1 MTATTRSAPGEE
13 SPDGPRTATAAPPRR
28 RSRARPRAL
37 VPWGFVGPF
46 LALFTLCFVLPILY
60 AVYQSF
66 IQIRRYGL
74 FGEEGRET
82 VFAGLDNYTRALGQ
96 ETFVD
101 SIGRVLLF
109 GVVQV
114 PVMLGL
120 ALVLALLLESASA
133 RWPGFFRALYFMP
146 YGVPGVVA
154 SLLWGFL
161 YVPGLSP
168 ILDVAGLVGLEPDL
182 LGPSGVLWSIA
193 NIITWMF
200 IGYNMLILV
209 AQLKTIPGELYESAR
224 IDGAGPLQTAWNIQ
238 LPLIRPA
245 LVLTTI
251 FSIIGTLQLFAE
263 PQILAAFT
271 VNIDS
276 AYTPN
281 MAAYNSA
288 FTDNDYN
295 VAAAQSVVVAL
306 TAFVLSF
313 GFLWLVNR
321 KDRRR

>member
-1 MTATTRSAPGEE
+1 MTTTTRVPASPSPSGRSAPTRDRAPQRGF
-13 SPDGPRTATAAPPRR
+13 RTGN
-28 RSRARPRAL
+28 L
-37 VPWGFVGPF
+37 VPWGFLAPFVG
-46 LALFTLCFVLPILY
+46 LFVLCFLLPILY

-66 IQIRRYGL
+66 IQVRRFGL

-82 VFAGLDNYTRALGQ
+82 VFAGFDNYARALGQ
-96 ETFVD
+96 DAFVD

-109 GVVQV
+109 GIVQV
-114 PVMLGL
+114 PVMLGA
-120 ALVLALLLESASA
+120 ALLLALLLESASA
-133 RWPGFFRALYFMP
+133 KWPGFFRAMYFMP

-161 YVPGLSP
+161 YTPGLSP
-168 ILDVAGLVGLEPDL
+168 VIDVAGLVGLELDL
-182 LGPSGVLWSIA
+182 LGPTSVLWSIA
-193 NIITWMF
+193 NIITWLF
-200 IGYNMLILV
+200 IGYNMLILI

-224 IDGAGPLQTAWNIQ
+224 IDGAGPFQIAWRIQ
-238 LPLIRPA
+238 IPLIRPA

-263 PQILAAFT
+263 PLIIAGFT

-295 VAAAQSVVVAL
+295 VAAAQSVIVAV

-313 GFLWLVNR
+313 GFLWFMNR
-321 KDRRR
+321 KGRNR

>member
-1 MTATTRSAPGEE
+1 MTTATRTDPGAPGT
-13 SPDGPRTATAAPPRR
+13 PRPAPAAPRTRGR
-28 RSRARPRAL
+28 RSGAL
-37 VPWGFVGPF
+37 VPWAFLAPFVG
-46 LALFTLCFVLPILY
+46 LFALCFLLPILY
-60 AVYQSF
+60 ALYQSF
-66 IQIRRYGL
+66 LQVRRIGL

-82 VFAGLDNYTRALGQ
+82 VFAGFGNYARALGQ
-96 ETFVD
+96 DGFVD
-101 SIGRVLLF
+101 SLGRVLLF

-114 PVMLGL
+114 PVMIGL

-133 RWPGFFRALYFMP
+133 KWPGFFRATFFLP

-161 YVPGLSP
+161 YTPGLSP
-168 ILDVAGLVGLEPDL
+168 IIDVAGLVGLDLDL
-182 LGPSGVLWSIA
+182 LGPTTVLWSIA
-193 NIITWMF
+193 NIITWLF

-209 AQLKTIPGELYESAR
+209 AQLKTIPAELYEAAR
-224 IDGAGPLQTAWNIQ
+224 IDGAGPLQIAWRVQI
-238 LPLIRPA
+238 PLIRPA

-263 PQILAAFT
+263 PLILKGYT

-281 MAAYNSA
+281 MAAYTSA

-295 VAAAQSVVVAL
+295 VAAAQSVIVAL

-321 KDRRR
+321 KDRQR

>member
-1 MTATTRSAPGEE
+1 MTTATRTDPGAPGT
-13 SPDGPRTATAAPPRR
+13 SGGSGASARAPRGR
-28 RSRARPRAL
+28 RSRSGAL
-37 VPWGFVGPF
+37 VPWAF
-46 LALFTLCFVLPILY
+46 LAPFMGLFVLCFLLPILY

-66 IQIRRYGL
+66 LRVRRLGL
-74 FGEEGRET
+74 FGEDGRET
-82 VFAGLDNYTRALGQ
+82 VFAGFGNYARALGQ
-96 ETFVD
+96 DGFVD

-114 PVMLGL
+114 PVMIGL

-133 RWPGFFRALYFMP
+133 KWPGFFRAAFFLP

-161 YVPGLSP
+161 YTPGLSP
-168 ILDVAGLVGLEPDL
+168 IIDVAGWAGLDLDL
-182 LGPSGVLWSIA
+182 LGPETVLWSIA
-193 NIITWMF
+193 NIITWLF

-209 AQLKTIPGELYESAR
+209 AQLKTIPVELYEAAR
-224 IDGAGPLQTAWNIQ
+224 IDGAGPFQTAWRIQ
-238 LPLIRPA
+238 IPLIRPA

-251 FSIIGTLQLFAE
+251 FSVIGTLQLFAE
-263 PQILAAFT
+263 PLIIKGFT
-271 VNIDS
+271 VNIDT

-281 MAAYNSA
+281 MAAFNSA

-295 VAAAQSVVVAL
+295 VAAAQSVIVAL

-321 KDRRR
+321 KDRQR

>member
-1 MTATTRSAPGEE
+1 MTAPTRTTSAPPG
-13 SPDGPRTATAAPPRR
+13 SDRDAGRQVPRR
-28 RSRARPRAL
+28 RFKAGTFT
-37 VPWGFVGPF
+37 PWGFLGPF
-46 LALFTLCFVLPILY
+46 LALFLLCFVLPILY

-66 IQIRRYGL
+66 IQVQRHGL
-74 FGEEGRET
+74 FGELGRES
-82 VFAGLDNYTRALGQ
+82 VFAGFGNYSRALAQ
-96 ETFVD
+96 DAFID

-109 GVVQV
+109 GIVQV
-114 PVMLGL
+114 PIMLGL
-120 ALVLALLLESASA
+120 ALVLALVLESASA
-133 RWPGFFRALYFMP
+133 KWPGFFRAMYFMP

-154 SLLWGFL
+154 TLLWGFL

-168 ILDVAGLVGLEPDL
+168 IIDVAEMVGLEINL
-182 LGPSGVLWSIA
+182 LSEGTVLWSIA
-193 NIITWMF
+193 NIVTWLF
-200 IGYNMLILV
+200 IGYNMLILI
-209 AQLKTIPGELYESAR
+209 AQLKTIPSELYESAR
-224 IDGAGPLQTAWNIQ
+224 IDGAGPLQMARHVQ

-263 PQILAAFT
+263 PQILAGFT
-271 VNIDS
+271 AAIDS
-276 AYTPN
+276 SYTPN

-295 VAAAQSVVVAL
+295 VAAAQSVIVAL

-321 KDRRR
+321 KDRQR

>member
-1 MTATTRSAPGEE
+1 MTATARSAPGT
-13 SPDGPRTATAAPPRR
+13 GPRNGAPVTAPARPRR
-28 RSRARPRAL
+28 RLRSGAL

-46 LALFTLCFVLPILY
+46 LALFVLCFVLPILY
-60 AVYQSF
+60 AVYQSL
-66 IQIRRYGL
+66 IQVRRHGL

-82 VFAGLDNYTRALGQ
+82 VFAGFANYARALGQ

-133 RWPGFFRALYFMP
+133 KWPGFFRALYFMP

-168 ILDVAGLVGLEPDL
+168 IVDVAGTVGLEPDL
-182 LGPSGVLWSIA
+182 LGPDAVLWSIA
-193 NIITWMF
+193 NIITWLF
-200 IGYNMLILV
+200 VGYNMLILV

-224 IDGAGPLQTAWNIQ
+224 IDGAGPIQTAWHVQ

-295 VAAAQSVVVAL
+295 VAAAQSVIVAL

-321 KDRRR
+321 KDRQR

>member
-1 MTATTRSAPGEE
+1 MTATTSTMSAG
-13 SPDGPRTATAAPPRR
+13 DAAGAAARTAPAPTRR
-28 RSRARPRAL
+28 RRFRTGAL

-46 LALFTLCFVLPILY
+46 LALFTLCFLLPILY

-66 IQIRRYGL
+66 IQVRRHGL

-82 VFAGLDNYTRALGQ
+82 VFAGFANYARALGQ

-114 PVMLGL
+114 PVMLGF

-133 RWPGFFRALYFMP
+133 KWPGFFRALYFMP

-168 ILDVAGLVGLEPDL
+168 ILDVAALVGLELDL
-182 LGPSGVLWSIA
+182 LGPNSVLWSIA
-193 NIITWMF
+193 NIITWLF
-200 IGYNMLILV
+200 IGYNMLILI

-224 IDGAGPLQTAWNIQ
+224 IDGAGPLQTAWHVQ

-245 LVLTTI
+245 LVLTTV

-263 PQILAAFT
+263 PQILSAFT

-295 VAAAQSVVVAL
+295 VAAAQSVIVAL

-313 GFLWLVNR
+313 GFLWLVDR
-321 KDRRR
+321 KDRQR

>member
-1 MTATTRSAPGEE
+1 MTTTTRVSANSGSPRGSAPT
-13 SPDGPRTATAAPPRR
+13 RTKSSHPSWRTG
-28 RSRARPRAL
+28 AL
-37 VPWGFVGPF
+37 APWGFLAPF
-46 LALFTLCFVLPILY
+46 LGLFVLCFLLPILY

-66 IQIRRYGL
+66 IQVRRFGL

-82 VFAGLDNYTRALGQ
+82 VFAGFDNYARAFGQ
-96 ETFVD
+96 DGFVD

-109 GVVQV
+109 GVIQV
-114 PVMLGL
+114 PVMLGA
-120 ALVLALLLESASA
+120 ALILALLLESASA
-133 RWPGFFRALYFMP
+133 KWPGFFRAMYFMP

-161 YVPGLSP
+161 YTPGLSP
-168 ILDVAGLVGLEPDL
+168 IIDVAGLVGLELDL
-182 LGPSGVLWSIA
+182 LGPTSVLWSIA
-193 NIITWMF
+193 NIITWLF
-200 IGYNMLILV
+200 IGYNMLILI

-224 IDGAGPLQTAWNIQ
+224 IDGAGPFQIAWQIQ
-238 LPLIRPA
+238 IPLIRPA

-263 PQILAAFT
+263 PLIIQQFT

-281 MAAYNSA
+281 MAAYTSA

-295 VAAAQSVVVAL
+295 VAAAQSVIVAV

-313 GFLWLVNR
+313 GFLWFMNR
-321 KDRRR
+321 KGQDR

>member
-1 MTATTRSAPGEE
+1 MTATARTPTASSGAKRPTGE
-13 SPDGPRTATAAPPRR
+13 PPKRR
-28 RSRARPRAL
+28 FKAGAFT
-37 VPWGFVGPF
+37 PWGFLAPF
-46 LALFTLCFVLPILY
+46 LSLFVLCFLVPIGY

-66 IQIRRYGL
+66 IQVQRHGL
-74 FGEEGRET
+74 FGELGREAA
-82 VFAGLDNYTRALGQ
+82 FAGFGNYSRALAQ
-96 ETFVD
+96 DSFVD

-114 PVMLGL
+114 PIMLGL

-133 RWPGFFRALYFMP
+133 KWPGFFRAMYFMP

-154 SLLWGFL
+154 TLLWGFL

-168 ILDVAGLVGLEPDL
+168 IVDAAGWVGLEIDL
-182 LGPSGVLWSIA
+182 LGDGAVLWSIA
-193 NIITWMF
+193 NIITWLF
-200 IGYNMLILV
+200 IGYNMLILI
-209 AQLKTIPGELYESAR
+209 AQLKTIPSELYESAR
-224 IDGAGPLQTAWNIQ
+224 IDGAGPFQLARYVQ

-263 PQILAAFT
+263 PHILAGFT
-271 VNIDS
+271 TAIDS
-276 AYTPN
+276 SYTPN

-295 VAAAQSVVVAL
+295 VAAAQSVIVAL

-321 KDRRR
+321 KDRKR

>member
-1 MTATTRSAPGEE
+1 MTTTTRVPADPGSPRGSAP
-13 SPDGPRTATAAPPRR
+13 A
-28 RSRARPRAL
+28 RSRAPQRGFRTGTMA
-37 VPWGFVGPF
+37 PWGFLAPF
-46 LALFTLCFVLPILY
+46 LGLFVLCFLLPILY

-66 IQIRRYGL
+66 IQVRRFGL

-82 VFAGLDNYTRALGQ
+82 VFAGFDNYARALGQ
-96 ETFVD
+96 DTFID

-109 GVVQV
+109 GVIQV
-114 PVMLGL
+114 PVMLGA
-120 ALVLALLLESASA
+120 ALILALLLESASA
-133 RWPGFFRALYFMP
+133 KWPGFFRAMYFMP

-161 YVPGLSP
+161 YTPGLSP
-168 ILDVAGLVGLEPDL
+168 IIDVAGLVGLELDL
-182 LGPSGVLWSIA
+182 LGPTTVLWSIA
-193 NIITWMF
+193 NIITWLF
-200 IGYNMLILV
+200 IGYNMLILI

-224 IDGAGPLQTAWNIQ
+224 IDGAGPFQIAWRIQ
-238 LPLIRPA
+238 IPLIRPA

-263 PQILAAFT
+263 PLIIQQFT

-281 MAAYNSA
+281 MAAFNSA

-295 VAAAQSVVVAL
+295 VAAAQSVIVAV

-313 GFLWLVNR
+313 GFLWFMNR
-321 KDRRR
+321 KGRNR

>member
-1 MTATTRSAPGEE
+1 MTTTTRVPPDSGAPHQSAAKGRRT
-13 SPDGPRTATAAPPRR
+13 PDRGFRTRNLT
-28 RSRARPRAL
+28 
-37 VPWGFVGPF
+37 PWGFLAPF
-46 LALFTLCFVLPILY
+46 LALFVLCFLLPILY
-60 AVYQSF
+60 AIYQSF
-66 IQIRRYGL
+66 IQVRRFGL

-82 VFAGLDNYTRALGQ
+82 VFAGFDNYARALSQ
-96 ETFVD
+96 DTFID

-114 PVMLGL
+114 PVMLGA
-120 ALVLALLLESASA
+120 ALILALLLESASA
-133 RWPGFFRALYFMP
+133 KWPGFFRAMYFMP

-161 YVPGLSP
+161 YTPGLSP
-168 ILDVAGLVGLEPDL
+168 IIDVAGLVGLEVDL
-182 LGPSGVLWSIA
+182 LGPTSVLWSIA
-193 NIITWMF
+193 NIITWLF
-200 IGYNMLILV
+200 IGYNMLILI

-224 IDGAGPLQTAWNIQ
+224 IDGAGPLQIAWRIQ
-238 LPLIRPA
+238 IPLIRPA

-263 PQILAAFT
+263 PQIIQAFT

-276 AYTPN
+276 SYTPN
-281 MAAYNSA
+281 MAAFNSA

-295 VAAAQSVVVAL
+295 VAAAQSVIVAV

-313 GFLWLVNR
+313 GFLWLMNR
-321 KDRRR
+321 KGRNR

>member
-1 MTATTRSAPGEE
+1 MTTTTAPRS
-13 SPDGPRTATAAPPRR
+13 DQ
-28 RSRARPRAL
+28 ARPERPSKPPTERRFKANAL
-37 VPWGFVGPF
+37 TPWGFLAPF
-46 LALFTLCFVLPILY
+46 LGLFLLCFVLPILY
-60 AVYQSF
+60 AVHQSF
-66 IQIRRYGL
+66 VQVQRHGL
-74 FGEEGRET
+74 FGELGRESI
-82 VFAGLDNYTRALGQ
+82 FAGFGNYVRALEQGA
-96 ETFVD
+96 FVD

-109 GVVQV
+109 GVIQV
-114 PVMLGL
+114 PVMLGF

-133 RWPGFFRALYFMP
+133 KWPGFFRAMYFMP

-154 SLLWGFL
+154 TLLWGFL

-168 ILDVAGLVGLEPDL
+168 IVDVAGLVGIELDL
-182 LGPSGVLWSIA
+182 LGDGTVLWSIA
-193 NIITWMF
+193 NIITWLF
-200 IGYNMLILV
+200 IGYNMLILI

-224 IDGAGPLQTAWNIQ
+224 IDGAGPFQLAWHVQ

-263 PQILAAFT
+263 PQILTSFT
-271 VNIDS
+271 STIDS

-295 VAAAQSVVVAL
+295 VAAAQSVIVAL

-313 GFLWLVNR
+313 GFLWSVNR
-321 KDRRR
+321 KDRQR